1 MTPTEAAIAADKAR
15 AAAEAG
21 EELEETDPTAPL
33 SLAIVGIGLV
43 AGVFLAYALNYT
55 LAHLADAPAL
65 PGALLAGGVGLL
77 WALGVAAALAPA
89 YEATLVP
96 PVVSTR
102 TV

>member
-1 MTPTEAAIAADKAR
+1 MFV
-15 AAAEAG
+15 
-21 EELEETDPTAPL
+21 
-33 SLAIVGIGLV
+33 S
-43 AGVFLAYALNYT
+43 
-55 LAHLADAPAL
+55 DAPAL